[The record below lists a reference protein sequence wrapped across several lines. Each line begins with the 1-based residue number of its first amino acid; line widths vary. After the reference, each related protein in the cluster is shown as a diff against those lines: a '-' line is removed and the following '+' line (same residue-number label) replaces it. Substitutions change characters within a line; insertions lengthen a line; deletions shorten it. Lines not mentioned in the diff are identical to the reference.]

1 MSENI
6 KKLRIGID
14 INEVLRARCLQIN
27 RFYAEEFGEEGIP
40 ENWYVFDVFK
50 NYKWSDTIEYTKDL
64 KEPEDCPE
72 HINPIDYQVDETT
85 GEAPAD
91 FALFKPKKENRLT
104 AKEMYNRFM
113 YEDYVFEI
121 HASAPI
127 MYRGMDLHVK
137 NFYEKYKNSA
147 EFVIVSKE
155 NEFST
160 PSTLFFL
167 SKMMCRFPKYIFY
180 KNDENIWD
188 SIDILVTTDPDILDG
203 IIPEDKNV
211 IKLIRP
217 YNEEC
222 NKGLI
227 SDILQLNDLSENGE
241 FEKIINYIK
250 Q

>member
-64 KEPEDCPE
+64 KEDEDCPKD
-72 HINPIDYQVDETT
+72 INPIYYQVDEKT

-91 FALFKPKKENRLT
+91 YLLFKPKEENKLT
-104 AKEMYNRFM
+104 AKQIYNRFM

-127 MYRGMDLHVK
+127 MYRGMDLDIK
-137 NFYEKYKNSA
+137 NFYEKYKNTV

-167 SKMMCRFPKYIFY
+167 SKMMCRFPKYIL
-180 KNDENIWD
+180 NGENMWD

-203 IIPEDKNV
+203 VIPEDKNV

-227 SDILQLNDLSENGE
+227 SGVLQVNDLSGNDE